1 MSGSQMRR
9 TNGKD
14 GGGGKDLQ
22 VLQNEYK
29 HMQVNRN
36 AFANESEL
44 VLRKQQTTL
53 NKLRAENETLKTDV
67 ARLQT
72 RSMTRP
78 INSFEQSQLD
88 KLYQELDK
96 YSCLVEAEKAK
107 AAAMEKDV
115 GTLRDEIWKRH
126 KEMGGVNAAANNT
139 RLLEKQ
145 SRMLESR
152 LDQALVKFNKC
163 VSRNKMLRK
172 EIDCLR
178 GDRVTYEKVYKKLE
192 NVRVADLKE
201 QTRQMALVI
210 EQSNQAYEQ
219 RDRAQLEM
227 AALEQANRKE
237 EDAYHEQL
245 TELIDELENVN
256 EQLLSSTRQQ
266 TAMIDPDEEERKEV
280 EREEAERA
288 IEIANAE
295 KECAQQRKERM
306 ENFQDAFHQ
315 ISVATGISDVDELVK
330 VFIKNEEQNFSLFS
344 YLNEQAGEI
353 ERLEDDIQSLQE
365 EKAQYEEANANNI
378 EQNDEI
384 LKIENR
390 IKTTEEQTTMY
401 ETKVDAHN
409 KTLDRVKDEIKLLM
423 MRLDCKV
430 DSQEG
435 EIAVTTENI
444 LPYLG
449 IIEEKTIAI
458 ISEYLKMKE
467 MRQPNNIGMR
477 LMHGGRN
484 TQSCLQINPPRLV
497 DYSSDESGDDGDEE
511 SLKPLHR
518 ENINHARISKTFK
531 GKRKTFNGGRRG
543 SLYRR
548 STVGFS

>member
-1 MSGSQMRR
+1 MLR

-96 YSCLVEAEKAK
+96 YTCLVEAEKAK

-126 KEMGGVNAAANNT
+126 KQMGGVNAAANKT

-145 SRMLESR
+145 SRMLESK

-172 EIDCLR
+172 DIDGLR
-178 GDRVTYEKVYKKLE
+178 GDRVTFEKVYKKLE
-192 NVRVADLKE
+192 NDLKE

-245 TELIDELENVN
+245 TELNDELENIN

-266 TAMIDPDEEERKEV
+266 MAANIDPEEDERKEA

-288 IEIANAE
+288 IEIANVE

-344 YLNEQAGEI
+344 YLSEQAGEI
-353 ERLEDDIQSLQE
+353 ERLEDEIQSLQE
-365 EKAQYEEANANNI
+365 EKTKYEEANASSI

-384 LKIENR
+384 VKIENR
-390 IKTTEEQTTMY
+390 IKTTEEQTAMY
-401 ETKVDAHN
+401 ESKVDAHT

-449 IIEEKTIAI
+449 IIEEKTITI
-458 ISEYLKMKE
+458 ISEYLKMRE
-467 MRQPNNIGMR
+467 MRHPNRASMQ
-477 LMHGGRN
+477 LRN
-484 TQSCLQINPPRLV
+484 SVRSTQSCLQINPPRLV

-511 SLKPLHR
+511 SSCLKPLHR
-518 ENINHARISKTFK
+518 DSINHAKMPRTVK

-543 SLYRR
+543 SVFRR
-548 STVGFS
+548 STGGVGFS

>member
-1 MSGSQMRR
+1 
-9 TNGKD
+9 
-14 GGGGKDLQ
+14 
-22 VLQNEYK
+22 
-29 HMQVNRN
+29 
-36 AFANESEL
+36 
-44 VLRKQQTTL
+44 
-53 NKLRAENETLKTDV
+53 
-67 ARLQT
+67 
-72 RSMTRP
+72 
-78 INSFEQSQLD
+78 
-88 KLYQELDK
+88 
-96 YSCLVEAEKAK
+96 
-107 AAAMEKDV
+107 
-115 GTLRDEIWKRH
+115 
-126 KEMGGVNAAANNT
+126 
-139 RLLEKQ
+139 
-145 SRMLESR
+145 
-152 LDQALVKFNKC
+152 
-163 VSRNKMLRK
+163 
-172 EIDCLR
+172 
-178 GDRVTYEKVYKKLE
+178 
-192 NVRVADLKE
+192 
-201 QTRQMALVI
+201 MALVI

-409 KTLDRVKDEIKLLM
+409 KTLDRVKDEIKVSGSSTQQSQ
-423 MRLDCKV
+423 DNSCKYV
-430 DSQEG
+430 DL
-435 EIAVTTENI
+435 TNI
-444 LPYLG
+444 LL
-449 IIEEKTIAI
+449 
-458 ISEYLKMKE
+458 
-467 MRQPNNIGMR
+467 
-477 LMHGGRN
+477 
-484 TQSCLQINPPRLV
+484 
-497 DYSSDESGDDGDEE
+497 YS
-511 SLKPLHR
+511 
-518 ENINHARISKTFK
+518 
-531 GKRKTFNGGRRG
+531 
-543 SLYRR
+543 
-548 STVGFS
+548 FS

>member
-152 LDQALVKFNKC
+152 LDQSLVKFNKC

-192 NVRVADLKE
+192 NDLKE
-201 QTRQMALVI
+201 QTRQMALII

-306 ENFQDAFHQ
+306 ENFQGAFHQ

-390 IKTTEEQTTMY
+390 IKTTEEQTAMY

-467 MRQPNNIGMR
+467 MRQPNNIGMQ

>member
-1 MSGSQMRR
+1 
-9 TNGKD
+9 
-14 GGGGKDLQ
+14 
-22 VLQNEYK
+22 
-29 HMQVNRN
+29 
-36 AFANESEL
+36 
-44 VLRKQQTTL
+44 
-53 NKLRAENETLKTDV
+53 
-67 ARLQT
+67 
-72 RSMTRP
+72 
-78 INSFEQSQLD
+78 
-88 KLYQELDK
+88 
-96 YSCLVEAEKAK
+96 
-107 AAAMEKDV
+107 
-115 GTLRDEIWKRH
+115 
-126 KEMGGVNAAANNT
+126 
-139 RLLEKQ
+139 
-145 SRMLESR
+145 
-152 LDQALVKFNKC
+152 
-163 VSRNKMLRK
+163 
-172 EIDCLR
+172 
-178 GDRVTYEKVYKKLE
+178 
-192 NVRVADLKE
+192 
-201 QTRQMALVI
+201 MALVI

-378 EQNDEI
+378 VQNDEI

-390 IKTTEEQTTMY
+390 IKTTEEQTAMY

-409 KTLDRVKDEIKLLM
+409 KTLDRVKDEIK
-423 MRLDCKV
+423 V
-430 DSQEG
+430 SGSSTQQSQD
-435 EIAVTTENI
+435 N
-444 LPYLG
+444 
-449 IIEEKTIAI
+449 
-458 ISEYLKMKE
+458 
-467 MRQPNNIGMR
+467 
-477 LMHGGRN
+477 
-484 TQSCLQINPPRLV
+484 SCTLI
-497 DYSSDESGDDGDEE
+497 
-511 SLKPLHR
+511 
-518 ENINHARISKTFK
+518 
-531 GKRKTFNGGRRG
+531 
-543 SLYRR
+543 
-548 STVGFS
+548 

>member
-1 MSGSQMRR
+1 
-9 TNGKD
+9 
-14 GGGGKDLQ
+14 
-22 VLQNEYK
+22 
-29 HMQVNRN
+29 
-36 AFANESEL
+36 
-44 VLRKQQTTL
+44 
-53 NKLRAENETLKTDV
+53 
-67 ARLQT
+67 
-72 RSMTRP
+72 
-78 INSFEQSQLD
+78 
-88 KLYQELDK
+88 
-96 YSCLVEAEKAK
+96 
-107 AAAMEKDV
+107 
-115 GTLRDEIWKRH
+115 
-126 KEMGGVNAAANNT
+126 
-139 RLLEKQ
+139 
-145 SRMLESR
+145 
-152 LDQALVKFNKC
+152 
-163 VSRNKMLRK
+163 
-172 EIDCLR
+172 
-178 GDRVTYEKVYKKLE
+178 
-192 NVRVADLKE
+192 
-201 QTRQMALVI
+201 MALII

-306 ENFQDAFHQ
+306 ENFQGAFHQ

-390 IKTTEEQTTMY
+390 IKTTEEQTAMY

-409 KTLDRVKDEIKLLM
+409 KTLDRVKDEIKVSGS
-423 MRLDCKV
+423 RAHSKV
-430 DSQEG
+430 R
-435 EIAVTTENI
+435 
-444 LPYLG
+444 
-449 IIEEKTIAI
+449 TI
-458 ISEYLKMKE
+458 
-467 MRQPNNIGMR
+467 RVR
-477 LMHGGRN
+477 
-484 TQSCLQINPPRLV
+484 
-497 DYSSDESGDDGDEE
+497 
-511 SLKPLHR
+511 
-518 ENINHARISKTFK
+518 
-531 GKRKTFNGGRRG
+531 
-543 SLYRR
+543 
-548 STVGFS
+548 

>member
-1 MSGSQMRR
+1 M
-9 TNGKD
+9 
-14 GGGGKDLQ
+14 
-22 VLQNEYK
+22 
-29 HMQVNRN
+29 
-36 AFANESEL
+36 AF
-44 VLRKQQTTL
+44 
-53 NKLRAENETLKTDV
+53 
-67 ARLQT
+67 
-72 RSMTRP
+72 
-78 INSFEQSQLD
+78 
-88 KLYQELDK
+88 
-96 YSCLVEAEKAK
+96 
-107 AAAMEKDV
+107 
-115 GTLRDEIWKRH
+115 
-126 KEMGGVNAAANNT
+126 
-139 RLLEKQ
+139 
-145 SRMLESR
+145 
-152 LDQALVKFNKC
+152 
-163 VSRNKMLRK
+163 
-172 EIDCLR
+172 
-178 GDRVTYEKVYKKLE
+178 
-192 NVRVADLKE
+192 
-201 QTRQMALVI
+201 VI

-295 KECAQQRKERM
+295 KECAHQRKERM

-409 KTLDRVKDEIKLLM
+409 KTLDRVKDEIK
-423 MRLDCKV
+423 V
-430 DSQEG
+430 SG
-435 EIAVTTENI
+435 
-444 LPYLG
+444 
-449 IIEEKTIAI
+449 
-458 ISEYLKMKE
+458 SSS
-467 MRQPNNIGMR
+467 
-477 LMHGGRN
+477 
-484 TQSCLQINPPRLV
+484 TQQCHDNSCTLI
-497 DYSSDESGDDGDEE
+497 
-511 SLKPLHR
+511 
-518 ENINHARISKTFK
+518 
-531 GKRKTFNGGRRG
+531 
-543 SLYRR
+543 
-548 STVGFS
+548 